1 MPELTGY
8 ITLSRQ
14 MAMQRQMEVIANNI
28 ANMSSTGYKAE
39 SVLFE
44 EYLETTADGDTISYV
59 RDYGTSRNLSEGEF
73 KATENPMDVA
83 ITEGGYMKVETDTGL
98 YYSRN
103 GNLRLDATGQL
114 VNDEGFPILDDN
126 GQPIVLTPDDPT
138 LTIARDGTVS
148 NSQGPLAKIAIVSF
162 ENEQNLSPVG
172 AGLYQTDDPEIPP
185 LDVSVLQGMLETSN
199 VLPIKEITKMIDL
212 SRSYQS
218 TASLMQED
226 GDLQSEAIETLGRV

>member
-14 MAMQRQMEVIANNI
+14 MAMERQMEVIANNLS
-28 ANMSSTGYKAE
+28 NMSSTGYKSE

-59 RDYGTSRNLSEGEF
+59 RDYGTSRDLSEGEF
-73 KATENPMDVA
+73 MATENPMDVA
-83 ITEGGYMKVETDTGL
+83 ITKGGYMKVETDTGM
-98 YYSRN
+98 YYTRN

-114 VNDEGFPILDDN
+114 VTDEGFPILDD
-126 GQPIVLTPDDPT
+126 GEQPIILTPEDPT
-138 LTIARDGTVS
+138 LTIAKDGTIS
-148 NSQGPLAKIAIVSF
+148 NSQGPLAKLAIVSF

-172 AGLYQTDDPEIPP
+172 SGLYQTDDAEIEP
-185 LDVSVLQGMLETSN
+185 LDVAVLQGMLETSN

-218 TASLMQED
+218 TANLMQEN
-226 GDLQSEAIETLGRV
+226 GDLTTEAIEVLGRV

>member
-1 MPELTGY
+1 MPAITGY

-14 MAMQRQMEVIANNI
+14 MAMERQMEVIANNLS
-28 ANMSSTGYKAE
+28 NMSSTGYKSE

-44 EYLETTADGDTISYV
+44 EYLEQTTDGDTISYV
-59 RDYGTSRNLSEGEF
+59 RDYGTSRDLSEGEF
-73 KATENPMDVA
+73 KSTENPMDVA
-83 ITEGGYMKVETDTGL
+83 ITKGGYMKVETDTGT

-103 GNLRLDATGQL
+103 GNLRLDAIGQL
-114 VNDEGFPILDDN
+114 VTDEGFPVLDDA
-126 GQPIVLTPDDPT
+126 GQPIVLTPADPT
-138 LTIARDGTVS
+138 LTIAKDGSVS
-148 NSQGPLAKIAIVSF
+148 NSQGLLAKLAIVSF

-172 AGLYQTDDPEIPP
+172 SGLYQTEDTEIPP

-218 TASLMQED
+218 TANLMQED
-226 GDLQSEAIETLGRV
+226 GDLTTEAIESLGRV

>member
-1 MPELTGY
+1 MPALTGY

-14 MAMQRQMEVIANNI
+14 MAMQRQMEVIANNL
-28 ANMSSTGYKAE
+28 ANMSSTGYKTE

-44 EYLETTADGDTISYV
+44 EYLETTENGDTVSYV
-59 RDYGTSRNLSEGEF
+59 RDYGTSRNLAEGEF

-83 ITEGGYMKVETDTGL
+83 VTKGGYLKVETDTGV

-103 GNLRLDATGQL
+103 GNLRLDAIGQL
-114 VNDEGFPILDDN
+114 VTDEGFPILDDKD
-126 GQPIVLTPDDPT
+126 QPIVLTPEDPT

-148 NSQGPLAKIAIVSF
+148 NSQGPLAKLAVVSF

-172 AGLYQTDDPEIPP
+172 SGLYQTQDPEIPP
-185 LDVSVLQGMLETSN
+185 LNVSVLQGMLETSN

-218 TASLMQED
+218 TANLMQED
-226 GDLQSEAIETLGRV
+226 GDLLTEAIESLGRV